1 MASNIETNPI
11 EDNTDNDIEL
21 ITVSMSNIAINK
33 GTGAGGANTNYNG
46 KNFEK
51 KTDNQLSL
59 LNDDYIKNSFTKN
72 PKKVYDYY
80 LSKTFE
86 DKTIVFVLQN
96 GLKRYIKNKYNIEI
110 FRCPDEAYIIE
121 YNTGKKII
129 KILEKKAQKVDG
141 SVETKLW
148 ASPSLKREYE
158 LVLGS
163 DFEVHYALCVSKFLQ
178 KKLISSEKKF
188 TVLNTIFNENNI
200 AVLFGD
206 DENYFETI
214 NNWVNNSL

>member
-1 MASNIETNPI
+1 MYSNIETKPI
-11 EDNTDNDIEL
+11 AGNKVDDVEL
-21 ITVSMSNIAINK
+21 ITESMSNITINK

-46 KNFEK
+46 KKFEK
-51 KTDNQLSL
+51 KTDNQSRL